1 MGIYGDIPSYVQSDD
16 DVQDNKRP
24 EPGEAKVQI
33 ETDEEEDKKE
43 GDMEE
48 YPREAIGREALCA
61 GERPLKVFTV
71 PF

>member
-1 MGIYGDIPSYVQSDD
+1 VGIDGDIPSYVQSDD

-33 ETDEEEDKKE
+33 KTDVEKDKKE

-48 YPREAIGREALCA
+48 YAGEAIGGEAPCA
-61 GERPLKVFTV
+61 GKWPLKVFTV
-71 PF
+71 SF